1 MNPRDTDLV
10 MHNRTAPSTIAE
22 RESFLL
28 ISGHDFRSKRKANI
42 HFIARELAKRGTA
55 RFFSIGFSALSII
68 TRDPRASLWSRAN
81 RIERYQDV
89 DCYLW
94 RSPLHPVNLRRS
106 WLALLERAGF
116 DIYRHLFPE
125 VLRHWIRDATVIAIE
140 SGLPLIAFDLVKRLN
155 PRARI
160 IYLCSDSLDTIG
172 CSAYLKDELQRAA
185 TAFDVIRIP
194 SALLAP
200 EFPPGSRLR
209 VIPQGMDEM
218 PARNQRAS
226 PFAGGTNV
234 VSVGSM
240 LFDRSFFETAAPAFP
255 ELTFHI
261 IGAGKNAAGL
271 SAPNIR
277 LYGEMPFDET
287 VPFIEY
293 ADVGIA
299 PYGGNKVSPYL
310 VDTSMKLLQYEAYG
324 LPAVCPIAVAGDR
337 YGRFG
342 YLPGNA
348 PSIQRAITAARSLGR
363 FSSRPPLSWS
373 EVTDRIL
380 SP

>member
-1 MNPRDTDLV
+1 MK
-10 MHNRTAPSTIAE
+10 MHNSTAPSTNNE

-28 ISGHDFRSKRKANI
+28 ISGHDFRSKRKANV
-42 HFIARELAKRGTA
+42 HFIARELAKRGTT

-68 TRDPRASLWSRAN
+68 TRDPRASLWTRAN
-81 RIERYQDV
+81 RIEVHRDV

-94 RSPLHPVNLRRS
+94 RSPVHPVNLRRS
-106 WLALLERAGF
+106 WLGSLERAGF
-116 DIYRHLFPE
+116 EIYRHLFPKI
-125 VLRHWIRDATVIAIE
+125 LKQWIRDATVIAIE
-140 SGLPLIAFDLVKRLN
+140 SGLPLIAFDLIKRLN

-172 CSAYLKDELQRAA
+172 CSAYLKDGLQRAA
-185 TAFDVIRIP
+185 TSFDVIRIP
-194 SALLAP
+194 SPLLAT
-200 EFPPGSRLR
+200 EFPSGSRLR
-209 VIPQGMDEM
+209 TIPQGMDEM

-226 PFAGGTNV
+226 PFKGGVNM

-240 LFDRSFFETAAPAFP
+240 LFDRSFFEAAAPVFP
-255 ELTFHI
+255 DLTFHI

-287 VPFIEY
+287 VAYIEY

-324 LPAVCPIAVAGDR
+324 LPAVCPLAVAGNR
-337 YGRFG
+337 PGRFG

-348 PSIQRAITAARSLGR
+348 ESIQKAIAAARSLGR
-363 FSSRPPLSWS
+363 FPSRAPVSWS

>member
-1 MNPRDTDLV
+1 MQNCNA
-10 MHNRTAPSTIAE
+10 HNSDHTSR
-22 RESFLL
+22 SFLL

-42 HFIARELAKRGTA
+42 HFIARELAKRGPT

-68 TRDPRASLWSRAN
+68 TGDPRASLWSRAN
-81 RIERYQDV
+81 GIERYQNV

-94 RSPLHPVNLRRS
+94 RSLLHPVNLRHS
-106 WLALLERAGF
+106 WLAWLERAGF
-116 DIYRHLFPE
+116 DIYRHLFPQA
-125 VLRHWIRDATVIAIE
+125 LMQWIREATVVGIE

-155 PRARI
+155 PGARVV
-160 IYLCSDSLDTIG
+160 YLCSDSLDTIG
-172 CSAYLKDELQRAA
+172 CSAYLKEELQHAA
-185 TAFDVIRIP
+185 KAFDVIRIP
-194 SALLAP
+194 SPLLAP
-200 EFPPGSRLR
+200 DFPPGSRLR
-209 VIPQGMDEM
+209 VIAQGMDEM
-218 PARNQRAS
+218 PARNERPS
-226 PFAGGTNV
+226 PFAGGINV
-234 VSVGSM
+234 VSIGSM
-240 LFDRSFFETAAPAFP
+240 LFDRSFFESAAPAFP

-261 IGAGKNAAGL
+261 IGGGKNASGL

-277 LYGEMPFDET
+277 LYGEMPFEET
-287 VPFIEY
+287 VAFIEY

-299 PYGGNKVSPYL
+299 PYDGDKVSAYL

-342 YLPGNA
+342 YLPGNGT
-348 PSIQRAITAARSLGR
+348 SIQQAMQAARSLGR
-363 FSSRPPLSWS
+363 FSSRPPPSWS